1 MSESLP
7 ASQPFNEH
15 ETPWSTVGYLTYKRT
30 YSRRLVE
37 DDVNAPTEEWA
48 DTINRV
54 INAANEQLKCGFTH
68 DEEQRLRY
76 YMTKLKGTVA
86 GRFLWQLG
94 TPMIPRLGLPSLQN
108 CAFVAVDEAVRPF
121 TWAMDMLMLGSGVGF
136 SIQKEHVSKL
146 PPVKKGFVGPTRHD
160 KADADFIIPDTR
172 EGWVALLE
180 RTLEAAFAR
189 RKSESFTYS
198 TQLIRGKGAPIKG
211 FGGVASGAEI
221 LCQGIAQITE
231 ILAKR
236 AGKHMRPIDCL
247 DVMNIIGSIVVA
259 GNVRRSAQ
267 LAIGDPDDVEYLFWV
282 GCAGAYE
289 ERAKKTTKAV
299 AELLYMSG
307 VKFGVLGARE
317 TCTGDPARRAGNEFL
332 YQILSREN
340 IETFNE
346 VYANYKG

>member
-136 SIQKEHVSKL
+136 TIQKEHVSKL

-172 EGWVALLE
+172 EGWVALL
-180 RTLEAAFAR
+180 
-189 RKSESFTYS
+189 
-198 TQLIRGKGAPIKG
+198 
-211 FGGVASGAEI
+211 
-221 LCQGIAQITE
+221 
-231 ILAKR
+231 
-236 AGKHMRPIDCL
+236 
-247 DVMNIIGSIVVA
+247 
-259 GNVRRSAQ
+259 
-267 LAIGDPDDVEYLFWV
+267 
-282 GCAGAYE
+282 
-289 ERAKKTTKAV
+289 
-299 AELLYMSG
+299 
-307 VKFGVLGARE
+307 
-317 TCTGDPARRAGNEFL
+317 
-332 YQILSREN
+332 
-340 IETFNE
+340 
-346 VYANYKG
+346 